1 MSTYISISEMAKL
14 HGITRQTLIHYD
26 NIDLFKPAKVD
37 TNGYRYFII
46 VNTRY
51 HIYERFVS
59 LNRWES
65 V

>member
-1 MSTYISISEMAKL
+1 MSTYISQNCTELPDRPLFIMIISIYL
-14 HGITRQTLIHYD
+14 SRRRSIPTVT
-26 NIDLFKPAKVD
+26 V
-37 TNGYRYFII
+37 II

-51 HIYERFVS
+51 HIYARFVS

>member
-14 HGITRQTLIHYD
+14 PDRPLFITIILIYLSRRRS
-26 NIDLFKPAKVD
+26 IPTV
-37 TNGYRYFII
+37 TVII

>member
-14 HGITRQTLIHYD
+14 HGITRQTLFITIILIYLSRRRS
-26 NIDLFKPAKVD
+26 IPTV
-37 TNGYRYFII
+37 TVII

>member
-26 NIDLFKPAKVD
+26 NIYLSRRRSIPTV
-37 TNGYRYFII
+37 TVII

>member
-14 HGITRQTLIHYD
+14 HRPLFITIILIYLSRRRS
-26 NIDLFKPAKVD
+26 IPTV
-37 TNGYRYFII
+37 TVII